1 MKCCIFFKCKN
12 ANVPEVGAKVFLD
25 GMISVTTVL
34 FQVAGSQKKTYWG
47 QVRDVEAGCSFKEKE
62 SSSCGKMKL
71 QLQPHLLW
79 QI

>member
-47 QVRDVEAGCSFKEKE
+47 
-62 SSSCGKMKL
+62 
-71 QLQPHLLW
+71 
-79 QI
+79 